1 MEYVRLFLNH
11 TAMKFISLVL
21 AAALPVVSCQSQ
33 PANPVEVGT
42 VNWNRDLPAA
52 LASSKKSGKPVFLLF
67 QEVPGCAGCKQFG
80 KDVLSDPAIV
90 KSIES
95 DFVPLLIHN
104 NKGGKDAEVLEKYN
118 EPAWNFQ
125 VVRFLDSS
133 GKDLIPR
140 KDRIWTADQ
149 LRPRMDA
156 ALKKAEKSQAAAQ
169 PKTERLAIC
178 QYCFWTGEMKIGAID
193 GVTRTEA
200 GFFDGR
206 EVTLVEYDPAR
217 ISPSDIFKKAKLEG
231 VGTGAYLEDTSKLK
245 GSKKLTSAYRAAPAG
260 DQKKQIQGTA
270 FQKLDLTPE
279 QATKVNAYARTNPSK
294 AVQFLTGEQRS
305 QLAGQ

>member
-1 MEYVRLFLNH
+1 MQFPL
-11 TAMKFISLVL
+11 LVL
-21 AAALPVVSCQSQ
+21 TAALSAASCHSQ

-42 VNWNRDLPAA
+42 VTWTRELPAA
-52 LASSKKSGKPVFLLF
+52 LTASKKTGKPIFLLF

-80 KDVLSDPAIV
+80 RDVLSDPSIV
-90 KSIES
+90 RSIES
-95 DFVPLLIHN
+95 DFIPLLIHN
-104 NKGGKDAEVLEKYN
+104 NKGGKDAEVLKKYG

-140 KDRIWTADQ
+140 KDHIWTAAA

-156 ALKKAEKSQAAAQ
+156 ALKQAGKSNTSVV
-169 PKTERLAIC
+169 PKTKRLALC
-178 QYCFWTGEMKIGAID
+178 QSCFWTGEMKIGAIE

-200 GFFDGR
+200 GFLNGR
-206 EVTLVEYDPAR
+206 EVTLVEYNPAE
-217 ISPSDIFKKAKLEG
+217 ISPAEIFKQAKSKG
-231 VGTGAYLEDTSKLK
+231 VATAAYLDNPAELP
-245 GSKKLTSAYRAAPAG
+245 GSKKLTSAYRKAPAS
-260 DQKKQIQGTA
+260 DQKKQIQGTL

-294 AVQFLTGEQRS
+294 ALTYLSPAQKKR
-305 QLAGQ
+305 LNP